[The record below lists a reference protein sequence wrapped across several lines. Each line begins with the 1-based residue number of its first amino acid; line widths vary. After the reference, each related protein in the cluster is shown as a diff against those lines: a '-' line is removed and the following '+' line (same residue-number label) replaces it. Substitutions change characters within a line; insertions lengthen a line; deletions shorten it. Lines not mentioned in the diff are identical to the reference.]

1 MKYNIHIG
9 SLIKEQFDKRGCTV
23 AWLARQLNC
32 DRTNIYG
39 IFQRE
44 TIDIKRLYEISQV
57 LDYDFFAILQ
67 SELHKE
73 ASDKVD
79 NNI

>member
-44 TIDIKRLYEISQV
+44 TIDIKRLHEIGQA
-57 LDYDFFAILQ
+57 LDYDFLTEVAQRLNVT
-67 SELHKE
+67 EE
-73 ASDKVD
+73 
-79 NNI
+79 